1 MSELTTGGA
10 PDFPANW
17 GFPADPYNY
26 CTNSY
31 TGCGMIWYGKGKCTL
46 DDALAVLEDPRTAG
60 RKIDRL
66 TICGTDDPDW
76 TTEAAVL
83 LQQPCYK
90 QVYKP

>member
-17 GFPADPYNY
+17 GFPTDHYNY

-46 DDALAVLEDPRTAG
+46 GDALAVL
-60 RKIDRL
+60 
-66 TICGTDDPDW
+66 
-76 TTEAAVL
+76 
-83 LQQPCYK
+83 
-90 QVYKP
+90 